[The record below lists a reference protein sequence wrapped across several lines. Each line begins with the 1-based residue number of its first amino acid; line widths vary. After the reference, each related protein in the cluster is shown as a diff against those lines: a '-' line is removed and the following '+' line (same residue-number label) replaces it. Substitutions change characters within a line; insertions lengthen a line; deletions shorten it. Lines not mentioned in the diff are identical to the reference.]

1 VKLSQEIEIDSCLK
15 SVTKNIK
22 TTTTKVPSSLGQG
35 WVSPK
40 GIKTLENVDEEIEHP
55 FTYSFGSAFKRKRHK
70 MVWM

>member
-15 SVTKNIK
+15 SVPKNIK

-40 GIKTLENVDEEIEHP
+40 GIKTLENVDEDI
-55 FTYSFGSAFKRKRHK
+55 
-70 MVWM
+70 